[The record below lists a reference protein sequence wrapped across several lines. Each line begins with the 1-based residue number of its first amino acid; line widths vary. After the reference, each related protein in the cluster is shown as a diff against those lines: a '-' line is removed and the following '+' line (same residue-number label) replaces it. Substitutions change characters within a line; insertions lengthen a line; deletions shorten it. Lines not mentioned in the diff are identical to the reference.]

1 MSGLAGMKLLN
12 IRQQLPRLGVQPA
25 AMPRYETVRERG
37 GLEIDQTA
45 GRRALGMYPPVELS
59 GRLAELA
66 RQAVLEGT
74 ARVAREGDRYA
85 AIHTGED
92 VIVELAFES
101 MFRPKGVA
109 LDPPPSE
116 PPRLRYTPDRVT
128 RHWKLG
134 EVAYRME
141 QEGKVTKLWLTDY
154 DVNRDFDL
162 EG

>member
-1 MSGLAGMKLLN
+1 MKLLN

-74 ARVAREGDRYA
+74 AGQYA
-85 AIHTGED
+85 EHQPDG
-92 VIVELAFES
+92 
-101 MFRPKGVA
+101 RPGIA
-109 LDPPPSE
+109 NIQY
-116 PPRLRYTPDRVT
+116 RLRFLQSLPPVSFHFDRCGAV
-128 RHWKLG
+128 LP
-134 EVAYRME
+134 
-141 QEGKVTKLWLTDY
+141 
-154 DVNRDFDL
+154 NRDPHFTETIDCA
-162 EG
+162 